1 MPKSY
6 CVKCKKVTKDIVKI
20 TEKETHFKHKT
31 HTIKCKVCNNKKAII
46 NSKFFLNKW
55 QEKITRKN

>member
-31 HTIKCKVCNNKKAII
+31 HTIKCKVCNSKKAII
-46 NSKFFLNKW
+46 NSKFFLK
-55 QEKITRKN
+55 